1 MTWVRAQIEFYLRG
15 FIFSVRKN
23 KGIYNKILTVIQKMD
38 EMNRYMKN
46 INRAKCEC
54 RIKVVVI
61 WCPLCILSAC
71 LSFFIIQ
78 CGVL

>member
-38 EMNRYMKN
+38 EKGLLGW
-46 INRAKCEC
+46 E
-54 RIKVVVI
+54 
-61 WCPLCILSAC
+61 ILA
-71 LSFFIIQ
+71 I
-78 CGVL
+78 CGIFEHFSC

>member
-38 EMNRYMKN
+38 EMNRYVKN
-46 INRAKCEC
+46 INRENASVES
-54 RIKVVVI
+54 R
-61 WCPLCILSAC
+61 WW
-71 LSFFIIQ
+71 FY
-78 CGVL
+78 GVHYASYLHV